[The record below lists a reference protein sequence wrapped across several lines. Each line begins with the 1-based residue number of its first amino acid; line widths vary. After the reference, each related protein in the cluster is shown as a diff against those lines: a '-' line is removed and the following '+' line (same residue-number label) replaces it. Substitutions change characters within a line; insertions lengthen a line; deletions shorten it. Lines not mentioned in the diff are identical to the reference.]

1 MQNVVVLINSI
12 EEAYD
17 ISLKAVNMYL
27 NRLCIDEEAAFEST
41 GVYFLREF
49 EQIVLWKEMRRLAEN
64 KSEDLALHFVY
75 AGDSFWGDNDKLLS
89 FMFTGMKK
97 HNLKEVMMTIL
108 KMERINLITKE
119 TMEGFCEFLRKKL
132 RNESVNEDLESL
144 FERIRLGTQPESEQ
158 VRTYFLPKLTE
169 EELELVEQK
178 DPNYLGTFAWTI
190 QNFNPDVD
198 RTEMKLSES
207 DSKFVQGFCWRT
219 TFRFEI

>member
-64 KSEDLALHFVY
+64 KTEDLTLHFVY

-108 KMERINLITKE
+108 RMERKNLITKE
-119 TMEGFCEFLRKKL
+119 KMESFCEGKKL
-132 RNESVNEDLESL
+132 RKESINEDLESL
-144 FERIRLGTQPESEQ
+144 FARIRLEKQQEFEQ
-158 VRTYFLPKLTE
+158 VRTYFVPKLTE
-169 EELELVEQK
+169 EELELVERK
-178 DPNYLGTFAWTI
+178 DPNYLGTLSWTN
-190 QNFNPDVD
+190 QNYNPDVD

-207 DSKFVQGFCWRT
+207 DSKFVQGFCSRT
-219 TFRFEI
+219 TLKFEI

>member
-89 FMFTGMKK
+89 FMFTVMKK
-97 HNLKEVMMTIL
+97 HNLKEAMMTIL

>member
-1 MQNVVVLINSI
+1 MHV
-12 EEAYD
+12 
-17 ISLKAVNMYL
+17 YL

-64 KSEDLALHFVY
+64 KSEDLKLQFVY

-207 DSKFVQGFCWRT
+207 DSKFVQGFYWRT
-219 TFRFEI
+219 TFIIDIEN

>member
-108 KMERINLITKE
+108 RMERKNLITKE
-119 TMEGFCEFLRKKL
+119 KMESFCEGKKL
-132 RNESVNEDLESL
+132 RKESVNEDLESL
-144 FERIRLGTQPESEQ
+144 FERIRLGKQPE
-158 VRTYFLPKLTE
+158 FE
-169 EELELVEQK
+169 EV
-178 DPNYLGTFAWTI
+178 
-190 QNFNPDVD
+190 
-198 RTEMKLSES
+198 
-207 DSKFVQGFCWRT
+207 
-219 TFRFEI
+219 